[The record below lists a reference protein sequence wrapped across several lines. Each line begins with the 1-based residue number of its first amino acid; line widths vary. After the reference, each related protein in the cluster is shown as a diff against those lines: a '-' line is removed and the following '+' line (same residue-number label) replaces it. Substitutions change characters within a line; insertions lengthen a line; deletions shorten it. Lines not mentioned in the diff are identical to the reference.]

1 MTPYNSISLTHYAAT
16 ISKIIGMEP
25 PALADTPLDWA
36 CDVMTDLCKE
46 GYDRLFIHNPDAVG
60 MWLWRKYPD
69 AFFPVLKN
77 TQLTIPFK
85 TMMPSVTPVCFG
97 TMYTGAEPAVHGI
110 QKYEKPVIKIDTF
123 FDAAL
128 RAGKKLAL
136 LATPSCSMANIFLE
150 RDFDLITC
158 ASEAEIVAK
167 AKELIIKD
175 EHDIII
181 VYTYLYDTLDHRCGP
196 EAPESLDALYQQGI
210 YFDTMVSCIRRNWK
224 DHNTLIAF
232 SPDHG
237 VHKVLPEAPEYSS
250 KGKLWMGGHGSD
262 RPADLNILHYLGAV
276 LKEKGE
282 G

>member
-1 MTPYNSISLTHYAAT
+1 MTPYNSFSLTRYAAT
-16 ISKIIGMEP
+16 VSKIIGIEP
-25 PALADTPLDWA
+25 PALADAPLDWVCEIMA
-36 CDVMTDLCKE
+36 DLCKE

-60 MWLWRKYPD
+60 MWLWRRYPD
-69 AFFPVLKN
+69 AFATVLKN
-77 TQLTIPFK
+77 TQLTVPFK
-85 TMMPSVTPVCFG
+85 SVMPSVTPVCFG

-136 LATPSCSMANIFLE
+136 LATPSCSMANIFRE

-158 ASEAEIVAK
+158 ASEAEITAK
-167 AKELIIKD
+167 AKELIIRD
-175 EHDIII
+175 EHDIMI
-181 VYTYLYDTLDHRCGP
+181 VYTYLYDTYDHRYGP

-224 DHNTLIAF
+224 DHNTLVAF

-262 RPADLNILHYLGAV
+262 RPADLNILHYFGAV
-276 LKEKGE
+276 LKEQGE